1 VEFFDGD
8 KEGVHIHVENGA
20 GKSGSGRDRGHAQRI
35 LAALA
40 DISRGALPGDS
51 GSARP
56 IMSCDIVPR
65 LVSSPSLGVHLY
77 SCIRA
82 QERPNGERAFS
93 SGRCQPVFN

>member
-1 VEFFDGD
+1 MEFFDGD

-56 IMSCDIVPR
+56 F
-65 LVSSPSLGVHLY
+65 LVES
-77 SCIRA
+77 
-82 QERPNGERAFS
+82 
-93 SGRCQPVFN
+93 